1 MKKILSALVI
11 ALIAV
16 GAAAQDK
23 IYIFPEFTPGHI
35 VMTDDSVDDADFNF
49 DALSQKLLY
58 RKAGRVMEIAN
69 LPMVRSLKIG
79 EREFLLHDGLLCEVL
94 RRPGGAVLVNWKFKL
109 EEEGDDAV
117 YGAPKQSIVGSYN
130 EDSAKAS
137 YIGAGGEQG
146 AHYVDIWNDDSRNTY
161 FLLVGSD
168 FVTIKKLQDLYKAFP
183 DQKDALKAFARKNHL
198 NMRNASD
205 ALRLFDHL
213 FSLLGLDPSVFL

>member
-94 RRPGGAVLVNWKFKL
+94 RRQGGAVLVNWKFKL

-117 YGAPKQSIVGSYN
+117 YGAPKQSI
-130 EDSAKAS
+130 
-137 YIGAGGEQG
+137 
-146 AHYVDIWNDDSRNTY
+146 
-161 FLLVGSD
+161 VGSD

-213 FSLLGLDPSVFL
+213 FSLLG